1 MSWTRVIKTIQE
13 HKTFLITTHLHPD
26 ADALA
31 SQLAMALYLKGLGK
45 KVHLIHA
52 ERVPAR
58 FDFIPGIRM
67 IRTFKQGERLDYDAA
82 VVLDCGDLDRMDK
95 VKGFLQKGKIIINI
109 DHHLTNDFFGTINY
123 VDPKASSTAE
133 VLFDLFKK
141 TRFRLTKDIAILL
154 YLGIMTDTGSFRYD
168 STTAH
173 THEVV
178 SELMRFKFS
187 VSDLY
192 RKLYE
197 RIPLND
203 LKLLTKVINRFERLY
218 DGRVVCIEMRKKTME
233 QFSPEFDVRDKIFT
247 FLRAIKGVEVIII
260 LTEEGPRMTR
270 ANFRSQGDKVNVAE
284 LASFFKGGGH
294 RKASGCII
302 PANLSEAKKQTL
314 AQLEKKISRREAS

>member
-1 MSWTRVIKTIQE
+1 MNWAKAIKTIQE
-13 HKTFLITTHLHPD
+13 HKTFLVTTHIHPD

-45 KVHLIHA
+45 KVHIIHA
-52 ERVPAR
+52 EHVPAR
-58 FDFIPGIRM
+58 FDFIPAIGM
-67 IRTFKQGERLDYDAA
+67 IRTFKKGERLDYDAA
-82 VVLDCGDLDRMDK
+82 VVLDCGDLNRMDK
-95 VKGFLQKGKIIINI
+95 VKSLLHQGKVIVNI
-109 DHHLTNDFFGTINY
+109 DHHVTNDFFGTLNY

-133 VLFDLFKK
+133 VLFDFFKK
-141 TRFRLTKDIAILL
+141 SHFQLTKNVAVLL

-168 STTAH
+168 STSAH
-173 THEVV
+173 THLVA

-192 RKLYE
+192 RKMYE
-197 RIPLND
+197 RIPLHD

-260 LTEEGPRMTR
+260 LTEQGSKVTR
-270 ANFRSQGDKVNVAE
+270 ANFRSQGDRMNVAD
-284 LASFFKGGGH
+284 LASFFRGGGH
-294 RKASGCII
+294 RKASGCTI
-302 PANLSEAKKQTL
+302 PANLKEAKKQML
-314 AQLEKKISRREAS
+314 AQLKKIYSRHY